1 MQLGLHLAF
10 SGAQLRIPVDLVQRA
25 EALGYST
32 VWTAESYGSDA
43 LTPLAY
49 LAPQTKR
56 IRLAT
61 GIAHFAART
70 PASAAMSFG
79 SLEQLAGQGRVV
91 AGFGMSGPQI
101 VEGWY
106 GVPWGRPYHTVKD
119 YVAIVRKVFR
129 REEPVAHAGRGIS
142 LPVKGDNALGI
153 GKPVKSILHM
163 NPATPIMLGT
173 STEAMVRLTAEIA
186 DGWLTPLHFIPS
198 SMRLYRPHL
207 DAGFA
212 RRDPSLGNTFEIHA
226 CVPTV
231 LTSDVSAALE
241 RMRQAVAFYAGRMGS
256 NKINFYNGMMAR
268 QGYPEAAARVL
279 ELSQAGHFDEA
290 LQAVP
295 LEYCDDLALIGPPKR
310 LAERYRAWADCGV
323 TGLALLTTER
333 AALEAMAEIAGTDSR
348 DGG

>member
-1 MQLGLHLAF
+1 M
-10 SGAQLRIPVDLVQRA
+10 
-25 EALGYST
+25 T
-32 VWTAESYGSDA
+32 
-43 LTPLAY
+43 
-49 LAPQTKR
+49 
-56 IRLAT
+56 
-61 GIAHFAART
+61 
-70 PASAAMSFG
+70 FG
-79 SLEQLAGQGRVV
+79 SLEQLAGTGRVV

-106 GVPWGRPYHTVKD
+106 GVPWGKPYHTVKD

-129 REEPVAHAGRGIS
+129 RDAPVAHAGRGIA
-142 LPVKGDNALGI
+142 LPAKGENALGI

-212 RRDPSLGNTFEIHA
+212 RRDPSLSDAFEIHA
-226 CVPTV
+226 CVPTA
-231 LTSDVSAALE
+231 LTNDVAAALD
-241 RMRQAVAFYAGRMGS
+241 RMRRAVAFYAGRMGS
-256 NKINFYNGMMAR
+256 NEINFYNEMMAR
-268 QGYPEAAARVL
+268 QGYPEAAARVR
-279 ELSQAGHFDEA
+279 ELSAAGRLDEA

-310 LAERYRAWADCGV
+310 LAERYAAWAECGV
-323 TGLALLTTER
+323 TGLALLTTDVD
-333 AALEAMAEIAGTDSR
+333 AITVMAEIVNSR
-348 DGG
+348 SRS